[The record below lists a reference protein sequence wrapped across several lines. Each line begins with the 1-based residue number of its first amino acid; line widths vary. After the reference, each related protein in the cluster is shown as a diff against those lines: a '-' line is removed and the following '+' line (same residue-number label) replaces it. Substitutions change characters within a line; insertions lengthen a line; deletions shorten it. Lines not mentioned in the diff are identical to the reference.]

1 MTSILLPCLAVAP
14 AAAQPSPSKPT
25 PTAGGSATTG
35 STVDPKDPAAG
46 EDDTLYRCKKST
58 GMVTVSLKPE
68 TELKDLIT
76 WVMGFTCKNFVYD
89 AAIMQRTKKITIIS
103 PNKMSPPDAYRL
115 FLVAMST
122 MGVTVV
128 PKGNS
133 LRIVESGTAKGE
145 TLSIVRHGAP
155 ADSDEMVRAI
165 IRPSY
170 MTADNLNNA
179 LAVVKSKDG
188 DIKQVGSALIVTDY
202 GSAIHDMLAL
212 AHDLDIPAANDG
224 IYTIGV
230 LHADAKE
237 MQTKLSEILGITAN
251 GAAPASDKGGKGA
264 PPPSSKTN
272 VESSSDV
279 SAAVPSKIL
288 VDERSN
294 TLIVVSNE
302 AGYLRVRGLVKR
314 LDIALASEANGSIHV
329 YALDNANAEELANT
343 LNAALQG
350 AKKPG
355 SSTPGAGGGSGAAA
369 RAAAN
374 AAPTD
379 SLGATLEGTVR
390 VTHDAPTNS
399 LIIVSSGRDFLAVSK
414 VVEQLDMPRRQVDI
428 EGVILEIQLSQD
440 FQGGVSSHGGIPVN
454 GTDLALGGVQTGSLS
469 SLNLSSLISATGLIG
484 GLIGAPLPNST
495 TLLGASIPSY
505 GVLFQA
511 LATNGNTNILSS
523 PHIMAMD
530 NEEAVISVGT
540 NIPYKGSSFAG
551 IGLGTAGGTG
561 TSSLGGIGQN
571 IQRQPLKLEMKI
583 KPHISGSDNVRME
596 IEITIQ
602 DVGDPDPQL
611 GPIWTDRHAK
621 TKVVVH
627 DQQSTVIGGLISSRM
642 IFSET
647 KVPLLGDIPILG
659 YLFKYK
665 QKQTRKND
673 LLILLT
679 PYIVKDQLDI
689 DQILQR
695 KTRDQTEFARAMNDL
710 GLARYISQID
720 YTRKRGLLED
730 INRTVMS
737 IEEERT
743 AQEALTKHDIM
754 PEGAVEYDVHP
765 DTRGEEKPTTTPTV
779 DPGGLPPGTA
789 VVPVEPGKDAA
800 PAKKSKT
807 KKKASN

>member
-350 AKKPG
+350 AK
-355 SSTPGAGGGSGAAA
+355 
-369 RAAAN
+369 
-374 AAPTD
+374 
-379 SLGATLEGTVR
+379 
-390 VTHDAPTNS
+390 
-399 LIIVSSGRDFLAVSK
+399 
-414 VVEQLDMPRRQVDI
+414 
-428 EGVILEIQLSQD
+428 
-440 FQGGVSSHGGIPVN
+440 
-454 GTDLALGGVQTGSLS
+454 
-469 SLNLSSLISATGLIG
+469 
-484 GLIGAPLPNST
+484 
-495 TLLGASIPSY
+495 
-505 GVLFQA
+505 
-511 LATNGNTNILSS
+511 
-523 PHIMAMD
+523 
-530 NEEAVISVGT
+530 
-540 NIPYKGSSFAG
+540 
-551 IGLGTAGGTG
+551 
-561 TSSLGGIGQN
+561 
-571 IQRQPLKLEMKI
+571 
-583 KPHISGSDNVRME
+583 
-596 IEITIQ
+596 
-602 DVGDPDPQL
+602 
-611 GPIWTDRHAK
+611 
-621 TKVVVH
+621 
-627 DQQSTVIGGLISSRM
+627 
-642 IFSET
+642 
-647 KVPLLGDIPILG
+647 
-659 YLFKYK
+659 
-665 QKQTRKND
+665 
-673 LLILLT
+673 
-679 PYIVKDQLDI
+679 
-689 DQILQR
+689 
-695 KTRDQTEFARAMNDL
+695 
-710 GLARYISQID
+710 
-720 YTRKRGLLED
+720 
-730 INRTVMS
+730 
-737 IEEERT
+737 
-743 AQEALTKHDIM
+743 
-754 PEGAVEYDVHP
+754 
-765 DTRGEEKPTTTPTV
+765 
-779 DPGGLPPGTA
+779 
-789 VVPVEPGKDAA
+789 
-800 PAKKSKT
+800 
-807 KKKASN
+807 